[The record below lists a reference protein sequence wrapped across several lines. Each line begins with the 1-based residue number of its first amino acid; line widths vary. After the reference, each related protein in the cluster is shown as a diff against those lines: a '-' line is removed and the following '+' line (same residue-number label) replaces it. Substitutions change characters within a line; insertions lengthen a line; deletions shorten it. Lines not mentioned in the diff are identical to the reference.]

1 MMRAILTRKPTV
13 TALQLILLGLVTV
26 PCNYAAPLTSHAL
39 TAMTAD
45 ITDGQREIMAMLDD
59 SYLRQFNPDFW
70 DTVSGSVTIGAML
83 MMLGLTVGVS
93 LICCWLRYQWEDAI
107 ADAER
112 ALQSQARTRRSTV
125 PNFNSVNA
133 RSSTLLLTTFTDSPP
148 SYHEIVPAVQE

>member
-93 LICCWLRYQWEDAI
+93 LICCWLRYQWEDVI

-112 ALQSQARTRRSTV
+112 ALHSQARTRRTAEYSVTNTRSNALLMTAV
-125 PNFNSVNA
+125 P
-133 RSSTLLLTTFTDSPP
+133 DSPP
-148 SYHEIVPAVQE
+148 SYHELVPATSD